1 MIACGK
7 AGAAMAKAAEQYYER
22 RDTPAQLTGVAV
34 TRYGFGEPLK
44 KLRLIEAGHPVPDEA
59 SQYAA
64 AEAMKL
70 ARSAQPNDLVLFLS
84 SGGASSLC
92 AAPAGDVTLFE
103 KQALTKALLNSGA
116 RIYEINCVRKHL
128 SRFKGG
134 RLAACA
140 SATTLVT
147 LAISHTPSDEP
158 ETIRSGPTCPDP
170 TTLAEARRTI
180 AKYGIRVP
188 PSIKAALSDPAN
200 ETPKPGDPIFAN
212 ARYDL
217 VATGRDSLVAAGELA
232 RGLGYDVVMLG
243 DSLEGEARDV
253 AQLHARLA
261 QRCLADGRRAVILSG
276 GELRVTVKGK
286 GRGGPNQEYA
296 LALAMALDGQKGIA
310 ALAGDTDGSDGGTG
324 GAHDPAGA
332 IMDWGTL
339 SRAGSL
345 NLVPATFLENND
357 STGFFRLTNDLLV
370 CGPTGTNVNGF
381 RAIIVDSSI
390 RD

>member
-1 MIACGK
+1 
-7 AGAAMAKAAEQYYER
+7 
-22 RDTPAQLTGVAV
+22 
-34 TRYGFGEPLK
+34 LK
-44 KLRLIEAGHPVPDEA
+44 ELRLIEAGHPVPDEA

-64 AEAMKL
+64 DEAMKL
-70 ARSAQPNDLVLFLS
+70 ARSAQPNDLVLFLI
-84 SGGASSLC
+84 SGGASALC
-92 AAPAGDVTLFE
+92 VAAAGDVTAFE

-116 RIYEINCVRKHL
+116 RIYEIDCVRKHL

-140 SATTLVT
+140 SAAPLVT
-147 LAISHTPSDEP
+147 LAISDTPSDEP
-158 ETIRSGPTCPDP
+158 ETIGSGPTCPDP

-188 PSIKAALSDPAN
+188 PSIKAALDDPAN
-200 ETPKPGDPIFAN
+200 ETPKPSDPIFAN

-253 AQLHARLA
+253 ARLHARLA
-261 QRCLADGRRAVILSG
+261 QRYLAAGRRAVILSG
-276 GELRVTVKGK
+276 GELTVTVRGE

-310 ALAGDTDGSDGGTG
+310 ALAGDTEGADGGTG
-324 GAHDPAGA
+324 GAQDPAGA

-381 RAIIVDSSI
+381 RAIIVDGSI